1 QQQQLKQQ
9 YPYIRVC
16 QASAP
21 TFAKILSIFACI
33 VEDTISSIPQ
43 TSKINFPPIPGSPQQ
58 IKKCFVS
65 STNDSKNGKDSN
77 NIDNTNSMTSSK
89 DSSTTSNIDK
99 DRKVN
104 RTQLAI
110 VSSSSVETKSS
121 NISSQVPLNNSLTN
135 IHTITIRQSMIYL
148 FSSRYH
154 FPTHIINQLEMI
166 EETVAGYDVS
176 SHFIYHISEFLV
188 MLAHDILHSKQFIK
202 ALQWLTIIV
211 DSVRNEDDKW
221 KRFSRQIVN
230 VFLIHLQSHVT
241 IGSITFGY
249 IFYTINTIWCCIICE
264 LRPTDPF
271 VVAFRVLANGNIRGY
286 QLALLRI
293 LHDVLLRI
301 LTNTRQLRG
310 QIDITLVSLASD
322 YIYLLIDTYT
332 YVHNLFSLIH
342 RTSVA
347 SYLFVESIYTNWDNL
362 LKRNKLLL
370 SLKIFRTLEGIHL
383 DETGLLLVLL
393 IEQFLPLPYIS
404 VLRLAELIVLIVLK
418 RC

>member
-1 QQQQLKQQ
+1 LKKYVGTNESDFQAAVLDLPVQLLL
-9 YPYIRVC
+9 IR
-16 QASAP
+16 
-21 TFAKILSIFACI
+21 
-33 VEDTISSIPQ
+33 
-43 TSKINFPPIPGSPQQ
+43 
-58 IKKCFVS
+58 
-65 STNDSKNGKDSN
+65 
-77 NIDNTNSMTSSK
+77 
-89 DSSTTSNIDK
+89 
-99 DRKVN
+99 
-104 RTQLAI
+104 
-110 VSSSSVETKSS
+110 
-121 NISSQVPLNNSLTN
+121 
-135 IHTITIRQSMIYL
+135 
-148 FSSRYH
+148 H
-154 FPTHIINQLEMI
+154 FLTHIINQLEMI
-166 EETVAGYDVS
+166 EETVADYDVS
-176 SHFIYHISEFLV
+176 SHFIYRISEFLV

-241 IGSITFGY
+241 IGLFKGQSLLDIYSTQLTLFG
-249 IFYTINTIWCCIICE
+249 
-264 LRPTDPF
+264 
-271 VVAFRVLANGNIRGY
+271 VVSSVNCD
-286 QLALLRI
+286 QLIHLLLLFEALLRI

>member
-1 QQQQLKQQ
+1 ITYFLSIRKNNDSHLRGTYANLLAKLIQTTFHLLTLSSLLNSFNNSFINQCLFVSVDSQDSSSHAFTIIRIELLEDSIQHSFVDHNSFLPCQWSIHYLLKWINSFCQWIYKIHHSLQ
-9 YPYIRVC
+9 A
-16 QASAP
+16 QAS
-21 TFAKILSIFACI
+21 TRIQIVCYFCLLYRILSIFACI

-121 NISSQVPLNNSLTN
+121 NVSSQVPLNNSLTN
-135 IHTITIRQSMIYL
+135 IHTITIRQPIIYFICPKKYVNTNESDFQAAVL
-148 FSSRYH
+148 DLPVQLLLIRH

-221 KRFSRQIVN
+221 KRFSR
-230 VFLIHLQSHVT
+230 
-241 IGSITFGY
+241 
-249 IFYTINTIWCCIICE
+249 
-264 LRPTDPF
+264 
-271 VVAFRVLANGNIRGY
+271 
-286 QLALLRI
+286 
-293 LHDVLLRI
+293 
-301 LTNTRQLRG
+301 
-310 QIDITLVSLASD
+310 
-322 YIYLLIDTYT
+322 
-332 YVHNLFSLIH
+332 
-342 RTSVA
+342 
-347 SYLFVESIYTNWDNL
+347 
-362 LKRNKLLL
+362 
-370 SLKIFRTLEGIHL
+370 
-383 DETGLLLVLL
+383 
-393 IEQFLPLPYIS
+393 
-404 VLRLAELIVLIVLK
+404 
-418 RC
+418 